1 MTPRPTPLIREGL
14 KSVACAEADQDHH
27 RAARFRARC
36 RTPTASSCWSNGRVA
51 GLGTHDELLKTCDF
65 YRDTYL
71 AQNRASAEAEKD
83 GAATEGTAAKG
94 GEADAR

>member
-1 MTPRPTPLIREGL
+1 MS
-14 KSVACAEADQDHH
+14 SVQDAD
-27 RAARFRARC
+27 RILVLE
-36 RTPTASSCWSNGRVA
+36 NGHVA

-83 GAATEGTAAKG
+83 GAATDGTAAKG
-94 GEADAR
+94 GEVDAR